1 MGHRTAMR
9 MPLPERCPSVSI
21 RRGTVRCDT
30 RLEERPAPTRPAA
43 PLVVCALL
51 TLATVPAGAE
61 PAGPRPA
68 DPRTLEQAWHRCLR
82 EASGHQP
89 SGQSR
94 AGDER
99 NALDECKPR
108 EDALV
113 AALMSGHRAE
123 DSRTGTVWARTWA
136 AFVEPL
142 TAWIGGLRR

>member
-1 MGHRTAMR
+1 MR
-9 MPLPERCPSVSI
+9 IPLLKRCPRASI
-21 RRGTVRCDT
+21 RREDARRDT
-30 RLEERPAPTRPAA
+30 GLEGLPGRTRPAA
-43 PLVVCALL
+43 LIGLCAALV
-51 TLATVPAGAE
+51 LAPVPAGA
-61 PAGPRPA
+61 GPVA
-68 DPRTLEQAWHRCLR
+68 DPDDPHALEQAWHRCLR

-89 SGQSR
+89 PGQSR

-113 AALMSGHRAE
+113 AALMSGRRAE
-123 DSRTGTVWARTWA
+123 DGRTGTVWARTWA

>member
-1 MGHRTAMR
+1 MR
-9 MPLPERCPSVSI
+9 MPLPERCPSDSI
-21 RRGTVRCDT
+21 RRWEARCET
-30 RLEERPAPTRPAA
+30 GRRRFPGPTRPGAF
-43 PLVVCALL
+43 LGLCAIL
-51 TLATVPAGAE
+51 TLATVPACAGPAAE
-61 PAGPRPA
+61 PS
-68 DPRTLEQAWHRCLR
+68 DPRALELAWHRCLR
-82 EASGHQP
+82 DASAHQP

-113 AALMSGHRAE
+113 AALMSSRRA
-123 DSRTGTVWARTWA
+123 DDGRSGTVWSRTWA

>member
-1 MGHRTAMR
+1 MR
-9 MPLPERCPSVSI
+9 MPLPERYPSDVI
-21 RRGTVRCDT
+21 RRWEARCDT
-30 RLEERPAPTRPAA
+30 GPKRLPELTRPGA
-43 PLVVCALL
+43 LLGLCAIL
-51 TLATVPAGAE
+51 TLATVPVR
-61 PAGPRPA
+61 AGPSA
-68 DPRTLEQAWHRCLR
+68 EAVDPRALELAWHRCLR
-82 EASGHQP
+82 EASAHQP

-113 AALMSGHRAE
+113 AALMASRPE
-123 DSRTGTVWARTWA
+123 DGRSGTVWSRTWA